1 MHMAATKMPVIK
13 KKSSKKKLTPAQ
25 AKRKV
30 MATAQ
35 KCRIVIELSDEQMA
49 AFAKQYC
56 SLNLAEGMELTF
68 TLKKRRIGS
77 KSKDAEYSWAGDT
90 L

>member
-1 MHMAATKMPVIK
+1 MAATKMQVVK
-13 KKSSKKKLTPAQ
+13 KKSSKKQLTPAQ
-25 AKRKV
+25 AERKV

-35 KCRIVIELSDEQMA
+35 KCRIVIELGDEQMA
-49 AFAKQYC
+49 AFARKYC
-56 SLNLAEGMELTF
+56 SLNAAEGMELTF
-68 TLKKRRIGS
+68 TLKERRVGS

>member
-1 MHMAATKMPVIK
+1 MPATKMPAVK
-13 KKSSKKKLTPAQ
+13 KKSSKKKPTPAQ
-25 AKRKV
+25 TERRM

-56 SLNLAEGMELTF
+56 SLDPAEVTELTF
-68 TLKKRRIGS
+68 TLKRRRVTS
-77 KSKDAEYSWAGDT
+77 KSKDVENSWAGDT
-90 L
+90 F

>member
-1 MHMAATKMPVIK
+1 MAATKMQVVK
-13 KKSSKKKLTPAQ
+13 KKSSKKQLTPAQ
-25 AKRKV
+25 AERKV

-56 SLNLAEGMELTF
+56 SLNPAEGMELTF
-68 TLKKRRIGS
+68 TLKEKRVGS